1 MKKFIIL
8 LIVIILA
15 LGIGHFTFSKGK
27 NTSKYMTEKI
37 QNRTLTTVV
46 DASGTIQPINKVDV
60 GAQVSGKIVEMYVD
74 YNSKVEKGQLLAQID
89 TSLFEA
95 SLNQSNANIL
105 NAKASLAKAQ
115 AKIDY
120 DKKTYER
127 YTNLYKRN
135 LVSKDDVES
144 KRAQYLSDQAE
155 IAAAKANIAQAQA
168 NLGTAQANLSYTK
181 IISPV
186 TGTIISKDVEVGQT
200 VASSYQTPTLF
211 TVAEDLTKM
220 QIETSVSEA
229 DIGKVKEG
237 QEVEYTLDGYP
248 DETFKGTVTQV
259 RYSPKTESNV
269 VTYTVIIGVDNEEG
283 KMMPGMTANVSIIT
297 NKRENVLT
305 VSNRALKFSPED
317 NKQRYEEQGIWVEE
331 NGKPVR
337 KTITVGVSTDTYTE
351 IEGEGINEGDTVYVG
366 KTGGGKNMPKNG
378 QGPRGMRP
386 PMP

>member
-1 MKKFIIL
+1 MKKIIVI

-15 LGIGHFTFSKGK
+15 VGIGFWAVSKGK
-27 NTSKYMTEKI
+27 NSTKYITDKI
-37 QNRTLTTVV
+37 QRRTLTTVV

-120 DKKTYER
+120 DKKNYER
-127 YTNLYKRN
+127 YKNLYNRN

-168 NLGTAQANLSYTK
+168 NLGTAQANLGYTK

-229 DIGKVKEG
+229 DIGKVKVG

-248 DETFKGTVTQV
+248 DETFIGKVTQV

-283 KMMPGMTANVSIIT
+283 KMMPGMTANVSIVT

-305 VSNRALKFSPED
+305 VPNRALKFSPEA
-317 NKQRYEEQGIWVEE
+317 NKQRYEEQGIWIEE
-331 NGKPVR
+331 NGQPVR
-337 KTITVGVSTDTYTE
+337 KNIKTGVSNDSYTE
-351 IEGEGINEGDTVYVG
+351 IEGEGINEGDIVYVG
-366 KTGGGKNMPKNG
+366 KTGGKDTASKG
-378 QGPRGMRP
+378 GPRGSMRP